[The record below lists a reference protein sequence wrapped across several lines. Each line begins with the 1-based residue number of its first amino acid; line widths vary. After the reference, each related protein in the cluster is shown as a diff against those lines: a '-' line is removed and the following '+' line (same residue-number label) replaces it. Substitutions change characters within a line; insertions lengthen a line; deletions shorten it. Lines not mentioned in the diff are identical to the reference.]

1 MTGGSR
7 GPVSSLLNL
16 GPKSA
21 QMLADAGIQTVDDLR
36 KIGPATAYARV
47 KFLHPRSSSKNLLW
61 SLAAGLEGRLWSDL
75 TAAEKALLEA
85 ELARSQA

>member
-1 MTGGSR
+1 
-7 GPVSSLLNL
+7 
-16 GPKSA
+16 
-21 QMLADAGIQTVDDLR
+21 MLADAGIQAVDDLR
-36 KIGPATAYARV
+36 KIGPAAAYARV

-85 ELARSQA
+85 ELARSQAGQA